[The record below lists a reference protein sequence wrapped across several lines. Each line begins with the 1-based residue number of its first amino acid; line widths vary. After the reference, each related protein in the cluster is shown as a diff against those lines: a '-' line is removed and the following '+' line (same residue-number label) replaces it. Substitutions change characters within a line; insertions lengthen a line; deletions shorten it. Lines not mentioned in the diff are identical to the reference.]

1 MKALP
6 DETRTQRTIRDL
18 VALSTLPA
26 IWVNYQP
33 LQVAQSLA
41 EVLQSTL
48 GLDLVYLRL
57 RGQAD
62 GGAIEVAR
70 TGRRPTEAGQAEE
83 IGRAL
88 TPWLDRAHTNSA
100 VSVPNPVGS
109 GTVRI
114 VRIPI
119 GWEGEEWVLVAGSQ
133 HADFPTD
140 EERLLLSV
148 GANQAAM
155 MFQRKQAEDAL
166 RESEERF
173 RRYFELG
180 LTGMAITSPAKG
192 CLEVNDEIC
201 RILGY
206 TREEMLQKTWAEM
219 THPDD
224 LAADVD
230 KFNRVLAGEIDG
242 YTMDKRWIRKD
253 GRAIDSSISV
263 NCVRRDDGSVDYF
276 VALLQDVT
284 ERKQAE
290 AALRA
295 SEKSLA
301 ADLAGMARLQAVST
315 RLVHGSDPTPLLQE
329 IVDAAIEIT
338 AADMG
343 NIQLFDPESGTLR
356 IVASRGLGLPFLEFF
371 QTVHAGHGT
380 CGGATHNGDRV
391 VVEDITT
398 SPMFAGTPL
407 LDIYLASGIRAVQ
420 STPLIGRSGQLVGML
435 STDYRVPRRPADRDL
450 SVLDTLARQAA
461 DWIERTQAEEALR
474 ASEGRFRGTFENAAV
489 GIANTD
495 RQGGFLRVNDKLCDI
510 VEYTREELLERSFV
524 EITHPNFLPANLE
537 LYARLWR
544 SEIPSFTAEKRY
556 IRKDGSVVWCE
567 VTVSLQCDA
576 TGAPAYAIAV
586 IEDVSDRK
594 RLEAELRLA
603 KEAAEA
609 AIRAKDEFLANVSH
623 EIRTP
628 FGAILGMTELVL
640 ETPLNEDQRECLEI
654 AKSAAD
660 SLLGIIND
668 LLDFE
673 KIEAGKLELD
683 PSDFSL
689 REVLLD
695 TLQTLVLRA
704 QAKGIEL
711 VCDIHSDAP
720 DALVGDAGRLRQVLI
735 NLISNAI
742 KFTIHGQVAVRVKVD
757 DGPAPQGV
765 ALLCF
770 MVSDTGI
777 GIPPEG
783 RERIFRA
790 FEQAESTT
798 TRRYGGTGLG
808 LTIAARLVSL
818 MGGTINVE
826 SEPGQGST
834 FFFTARFGQQPHP
847 RERVVARPS
856 DVIHEAAMSTRLAAP
871 LRILAAE
878 DGQLNS
884 RHLERL
890 LTRRGHTVRVATDG
904 REALDLAIEGAFDL
918 LLLDL
923 HMPELDGFQVVR
935 AVRLREHT
943 TGGRL
948 PVIALTARARKEDRE
963 SCLAAGMDDYLS
975 KPVRAVELFAA
986 IDRVVAP
993 DRVSLPGVARLGDGA
1008 SLIDPAALLA
1018 ACDGDG
1024 EGLRAMCRDFQAYA
1038 PAWLAAASDALQTR
1052 DAQSLREAAHKL
1064 CGLLLAFST
1073 AAGGVASDLED
1084 QAAHGQLDEA
1094 RPLVVRLESM
1104 VQELI
1109 PEVDNVSCEAF
1120 RDRAGAAD
1128 DPSRTTGA

>member
-70 TGRRPTEAGQAEE
+70 TVRRPTEAGQAEE

-180 LTGMAITSPAKG
+180 LTGMA
-192 CLEVNDEIC
+192 
-201 RILGY
+201 
-206 TREEMLQKTWAEM
+206 
-219 THPDD
+219 
-224 LAADVD
+224 
-230 KFNRVLAGEIDG
+230 
-242 YTMDKRWIRKD
+242 
-253 GRAIDSSISV
+253 
-263 NCVRRDDGSVDYF
+263 
-276 VALLQDVT
+276 
-284 ERKQAE
+284 
-290 AALRA
+290 
-295 SEKSLA
+295 
-301 ADLAGMARLQAVST
+301 RLQEVST

-420 STPLIGRSGQLVGML
+420 STPLIGRSGQLVGVL

-510 VEYTREELLERSFV
+510 VGYTREELLERSFV

-640 ETPLNEDQRECLEI
+640 ETPLNEDQRECLDI

-890 LTRRGHTVRVATDG
+890 LRRT
-904 REALDLAIEGAFDL
+904 
-918 LLLDL
+918 
-923 HMPELDGFQVVR
+923 
-935 AVRLREHT
+935 
-943 TGGRL
+943 
-948 PVIALTARARKEDRE
+948 KE
-963 SCLAAGMDDYLS
+963 
-975 KPVRAVELFAA
+975 
-986 IDRVVAP
+986 
-993 DRVSLPGVARLGDGA
+993 
-1008 SLIDPAALLA
+1008 
-1018 ACDGDG
+1018 
-1024 EGLRAMCRDFQAYA
+1024 
-1038 PAWLAAASDALQTR
+1038 
-1052 DAQSLREAAHKL
+1052 
-1064 CGLLLAFST
+1064 
-1073 AAGGVASDLED
+1073 
-1084 QAAHGQLDEA
+1084 
-1094 RPLVVRLESM
+1094 
-1104 VQELI
+1104 
-1109 PEVDNVSCEAF
+1109 NN
-1120 RDRAGAAD
+1120 
-1128 DPSRTTGA
+1128 

>member
-180 LTGMAITSPAKG
+180 LTGMA
-192 CLEVNDEIC
+192 
-201 RILGY
+201 
-206 TREEMLQKTWAEM
+206 
-219 THPDD
+219 
-224 LAADVD
+224 
-230 KFNRVLAGEIDG
+230 
-242 YTMDKRWIRKD
+242 
-253 GRAIDSSISV
+253 
-263 NCVRRDDGSVDYF
+263 
-276 VALLQDVT
+276 
-284 ERKQAE
+284 
-290 AALRA
+290 
-295 SEKSLA
+295 
-301 ADLAGMARLQAVST
+301 RLQEVST

-420 STPLIGRSGQLVGML
+420 STPLIGRSGQLVGVL

-510 VEYTREELLERSFV
+510 VGYTREELLERSFV

-826 SEPGQGST
+826 SEPGRGST

-890 LTRRGHTVRVATDG
+890 LRRT
-904 REALDLAIEGAFDL
+904 
-918 LLLDL
+918 
-923 HMPELDGFQVVR
+923 
-935 AVRLREHT
+935 
-943 TGGRL
+943 
-948 PVIALTARARKEDRE
+948 KE
-963 SCLAAGMDDYLS
+963 
-975 KPVRAVELFAA
+975 
-986 IDRVVAP
+986 
-993 DRVSLPGVARLGDGA
+993 
-1008 SLIDPAALLA
+1008 
-1018 ACDGDG
+1018 
-1024 EGLRAMCRDFQAYA
+1024 
-1038 PAWLAAASDALQTR
+1038 
-1052 DAQSLREAAHKL
+1052 
-1064 CGLLLAFST
+1064 
-1073 AAGGVASDLED
+1073 
-1084 QAAHGQLDEA
+1084 
-1094 RPLVVRLESM
+1094 
-1104 VQELI
+1104 
-1109 PEVDNVSCEAF
+1109 NN
-1120 RDRAGAAD
+1120 
-1128 DPSRTTGA
+1128 

>member
-1 MKALP
+1 MSHAKQVGQGRQRGRCLSRLRPMKALP

-180 LTGMAITSPAKG
+180 LTGMA
-192 CLEVNDEIC
+192 
-201 RILGY
+201 
-206 TREEMLQKTWAEM
+206 
-219 THPDD
+219 
-224 LAADVD
+224 
-230 KFNRVLAGEIDG
+230 
-242 YTMDKRWIRKD
+242 
-253 GRAIDSSISV
+253 
-263 NCVRRDDGSVDYF
+263 
-276 VALLQDVT
+276 
-284 ERKQAE
+284 
-290 AALRA
+290 
-295 SEKSLA
+295 
-301 ADLAGMARLQAVST
+301 RLQEVST

-420 STPLIGRSGQLVGML
+420 STPLIGRSGQLVGVL

-510 VEYTREELLERSFV
+510 VGYTREELLERSFV

-826 SEPGQGST
+826 SEPGRGST

-890 LTRRGHTVRVATDG
+890 LRRT
-904 REALDLAIEGAFDL
+904 
-918 LLLDL
+918 
-923 HMPELDGFQVVR
+923 
-935 AVRLREHT
+935 
-943 TGGRL
+943 
-948 PVIALTARARKEDRE
+948 KE
-963 SCLAAGMDDYLS
+963 
-975 KPVRAVELFAA
+975 
-986 IDRVVAP
+986 
-993 DRVSLPGVARLGDGA
+993 
-1008 SLIDPAALLA
+1008 
-1018 ACDGDG
+1018 
-1024 EGLRAMCRDFQAYA
+1024 
-1038 PAWLAAASDALQTR
+1038 
-1052 DAQSLREAAHKL
+1052 
-1064 CGLLLAFST
+1064 
-1073 AAGGVASDLED
+1073 
-1084 QAAHGQLDEA
+1084 
-1094 RPLVVRLESM
+1094 
-1104 VQELI
+1104 
-1109 PEVDNVSCEAF
+1109 NN
-1120 RDRAGAAD
+1120 
-1128 DPSRTTGA
+1128 

>member
-1 MKALP
+1 MSHAKQVGQGRQRGRCLSRLRPMKALP

-18 VALSTLPA
+18 VALSTLPS

-88 TPWLDRAHTNSA
+88 TPWLDRAHTNSV

-140 EERLLLSV
+140 EERSLLSV

-155 MFQRKQAEDAL
+155 MLQRKQAE
-166 RESEERF
+166 E
-173 RRYFELG
+173 
-180 LTGMAITSPAKG
+180 T
-192 CLEVNDEIC
+192 
-201 RILGY
+201 
-206 TREEMLQKTWAEM
+206 
-219 THPDD
+219 
-224 LAADVD
+224 
-230 KFNRVLAGEIDG
+230 
-242 YTMDKRWIRKD
+242 
-253 GRAIDSSISV
+253 
-263 NCVRRDDGSVDYF
+263 
-276 VALLQDVT
+276 
-284 ERKQAE
+284 
-290 AALRA
+290 
-295 SEKSLA
+295 
-301 ADLAGMARLQAVST
+301 
-315 RLVHGSDPTPLLQE
+315 
-329 IVDAAIEIT
+329 
-338 AADMG
+338 
-343 NIQLFDPESGTLR
+343 
-356 IVASRGLGLPFLEFF
+356 
-371 QTVHAGHGT
+371 
-380 CGGATHNGDRV
+380 
-391 VVEDITT
+391 
-398 SPMFAGTPL
+398 
-407 LDIYLASGIRAVQ
+407 
-420 STPLIGRSGQLVGML
+420 
-435 STDYRVPRRPADRDL
+435 
-450 SVLDTLARQAA
+450 
-461 DWIERTQAEEALR
+461 LR
-474 ASEGRFRGTFENAAV
+474 ASEGRFCGTFENAAG

-510 VEYTREELLERSFV
+510 VGYTREELLERSFV
-524 EITHPNFLPANLE
+524 EITHPDFLPANLE

-556 IRKDGSVVWCE
+556 IRKDGSLVWCE
-567 VTVSLQCDA
+567 VMVSLQCDA

-586 IEDVSDRK
+586 IKDVSDRK

-609 AIRAKDEFLANVSH
+609 ANRAKDEFLANVSH

-695 TLQTLVLRA
+695 TLQTMVVRA

-711 VCDIHSDAP
+711 VCDIHPDAP

-826 SEPGQGST
+826 SEPGRGST

-856 DVIHEAAMSTRLAAP
+856 DVIHEAAMPTRLAAP

-878 DGQLNS
+878 DSQLNS
-884 RHLERL
+884 QHLERL
-890 LTRRGHTVRVATDG
+890 LTRRGHTMRVATDG

-935 AVRLREHT
+935 AIRLREHT
-943 TGGRL
+943 MGGRL

-993 DRVSLPGVARLGDGA
+993 DRVSLPGVASLGDGA
-1008 SLIDPAALLA
+1008 SLIDPAALLT

-1024 EGLRAMCRDFQAYA
+1024 EGLRAMCRDFQVYA
-1038 PAWLAAASDALQTR
+1038 PAWLAEASDALQAR

-1084 QAAHGQLDEA
+1084 QAAHGRLDEA

-1109 PEVDNVSCEAF
+1109 PEVDNVSCEAL

>member
-6 DETRTQRTIRDL
+6 NETRTRRTIRDL

-70 TGRRPTEAGQAEE
+70 TGRRTTEAGQAEE

-88 TPWLDRAHTNSA
+88 TPWLDRAHTNSV

-140 EERLLLSV
+140 EERSLLSV

-155 MFQRKQAEDAL
+155 MLQRKQAE
-166 RESEERF
+166 E
-173 RRYFELG
+173 
-180 LTGMAITSPAKG
+180 T
-192 CLEVNDEIC
+192 
-201 RILGY
+201 
-206 TREEMLQKTWAEM
+206 
-219 THPDD
+219 
-224 LAADVD
+224 
-230 KFNRVLAGEIDG
+230 
-242 YTMDKRWIRKD
+242 
-253 GRAIDSSISV
+253 
-263 NCVRRDDGSVDYF
+263 
-276 VALLQDVT
+276 
-284 ERKQAE
+284 
-290 AALRA
+290 
-295 SEKSLA
+295 
-301 ADLAGMARLQAVST
+301 
-315 RLVHGSDPTPLLQE
+315 
-329 IVDAAIEIT
+329 
-338 AADMG
+338 
-343 NIQLFDPESGTLR
+343 
-356 IVASRGLGLPFLEFF
+356 
-371 QTVHAGHGT
+371 
-380 CGGATHNGDRV
+380 
-391 VVEDITT
+391 
-398 SPMFAGTPL
+398 
-407 LDIYLASGIRAVQ
+407 
-420 STPLIGRSGQLVGML
+420 
-435 STDYRVPRRPADRDL
+435 
-450 SVLDTLARQAA
+450 
-461 DWIERTQAEEALR
+461 LR
-474 ASEGRFRGTFENAAV
+474 ASEGRFCGTFENAAG

-510 VEYTREELLERSFV
+510 VGYTREELLERSFV
-524 EITHPNFLPANLE
+524 EITHPDFLPANLE

-556 IRKDGSVVWCE
+556 IRKDGSLVWCE

-586 IEDVSDRK
+586 IKDVSDRK

-609 AIRAKDEFLANVSH
+609 ANRAKDEFLANVSH

-695 TLQTLVLRA
+695 TLQTMVVRA

-711 VCDIHSDAP
+711 VCDIHPDAP

-826 SEPGQGST
+826 SEPGRGST
-834 FFFTARFGQQPHP
+834 FFFTARFGQQPHS

-856 DVIHEAAMSTRLAAP
+856 DVIHEAAMPTRLAAP

-878 DGQLNS
+878 DSQLNS

-935 AVRLREHT
+935 AIRLREHT
-943 TGGRL
+943 TGGACRL
-948 PVIALTARARKEDRE
+948 SRSRRAQEGKIVKAASRPAWTTTSRSRSAPWSCSQPSTEWSPPTAFPCPARRGSGTARA
-963 SCLAAGMDDYLS
+963 SS
-975 KPVRAVELFAA
+975 IP
-986 IDRVVAP
+986 
-993 DRVSLPGVARLGDGA
+993 RL
-1008 SLIDPAALLA
+1008 
-1018 ACDGDG
+1018 C
-1024 EGLRAMCRDFQAYA
+1024 
-1038 PAWLAAASDALQTR
+1038 
-1052 DAQSLREAAHKL
+1052 
-1064 CGLLLAFST
+1064 
-1073 AAGGVASDLED
+1073 
-1084 QAAHGQLDEA
+1084 
-1094 RPLVVRLESM
+1094 
-1104 VQELI
+1104 
-1109 PEVDNVSCEAF
+1109 
-1120 RDRAGAAD
+1120 
-1128 DPSRTTGA
+1128 

>member
-6 DETRTQRTIRDL
+6 DETRTRRTIRDL

-48 GLDLVYLRL
+48 GLDLVYLCL
-57 RGQAD
+57 RSQAD
-62 GGAIEVAR
+62 RGAIEVAR
-70 TGRRPTEAGQAEE
+70 TSRRPTEAGQAEE

-88 TPWLDRAHTNSA
+88 TPWLDRAHTNSV

-140 EERLLLSV
+140 EERSLLSV

-155 MFQRKQAEDAL
+155 MLQRKQAE
-166 RESEERF
+166 E
-173 RRYFELG
+173 
-180 LTGMAITSPAKG
+180 T
-192 CLEVNDEIC
+192 
-201 RILGY
+201 
-206 TREEMLQKTWAEM
+206 
-219 THPDD
+219 
-224 LAADVD
+224 
-230 KFNRVLAGEIDG
+230 
-242 YTMDKRWIRKD
+242 
-253 GRAIDSSISV
+253 
-263 NCVRRDDGSVDYF
+263 
-276 VALLQDVT
+276 
-284 ERKQAE
+284 
-290 AALRA
+290 
-295 SEKSLA
+295 
-301 ADLAGMARLQAVST
+301 
-315 RLVHGSDPTPLLQE
+315 
-329 IVDAAIEIT
+329 
-338 AADMG
+338 
-343 NIQLFDPESGTLR
+343 
-356 IVASRGLGLPFLEFF
+356 
-371 QTVHAGHGT
+371 
-380 CGGATHNGDRV
+380 
-391 VVEDITT
+391 
-398 SPMFAGTPL
+398 
-407 LDIYLASGIRAVQ
+407 
-420 STPLIGRSGQLVGML
+420 
-435 STDYRVPRRPADRDL
+435 
-450 SVLDTLARQAA
+450 
-461 DWIERTQAEEALR
+461 LR
-474 ASEGRFRGTFENAAV
+474 ASEGRFCGTFENAAG

-510 VEYTREELLERSFV
+510 VGYTREELLERSFV
-524 EITHPNFLPANLE
+524 EITHPDFLPANLE

-556 IRKDGSVVWCE
+556 IRKDGSLVWCE
-567 VTVSLQCDA
+567 VMVSLQCDA

-586 IEDVSDRK
+586 IKDVSDRK

-609 AIRAKDEFLANVSH
+609 ANRAKDEFLANVSH

-695 TLQTLVLRA
+695 TLQTMVVRA

-711 VCDIHSDAP
+711 VCDIHPDAP

-826 SEPGQGST
+826 SEPGRGST

-856 DVIHEAAMSTRLAAP
+856 DVIHEAATPTSLAAP

-878 DGQLNS
+878 DSQLNS
-884 RHLERL
+884 QHLERL
-890 LTRRGHTVRVATDG
+890 LTRRGHTMRVATDG

-935 AVRLREHT
+935 AIRLREHT

-993 DRVSLPGVARLGDGA
+993 DRVSLPGVASLGDGA
-1008 SLIDPAALLA
+1008 SLIDPAALLT

-1024 EGLRAMCRDFQAYA
+1024 EGLRAMCRDFQVYA
-1038 PAWLAAASDALQTR
+1038 PAWLAEASDALQAR

-1073 AAGGVASDLED
+1073 AVGDVASDLED
-1084 QAAHGQLDEA
+1084 HAAHGRLDEA

-1109 PEVDNVSCEAF
+1109 PEVDNVSCEAL

>member
-6 DETRTQRTIRDL
+6 DETRTRRTIRDL

-88 TPWLDRAHTNSA
+88 TPWLDRAHTNSV

-140 EERLLLSV
+140 EERSLLSV

-155 MFQRKQAEDAL
+155 MLQRKQAE
-166 RESEERF
+166 E
-173 RRYFELG
+173 
-180 LTGMAITSPAKG
+180 T
-192 CLEVNDEIC
+192 
-201 RILGY
+201 
-206 TREEMLQKTWAEM
+206 
-219 THPDD
+219 
-224 LAADVD
+224 
-230 KFNRVLAGEIDG
+230 
-242 YTMDKRWIRKD
+242 
-253 GRAIDSSISV
+253 
-263 NCVRRDDGSVDYF
+263 
-276 VALLQDVT
+276 
-284 ERKQAE
+284 
-290 AALRA
+290 
-295 SEKSLA
+295 
-301 ADLAGMARLQAVST
+301 
-315 RLVHGSDPTPLLQE
+315 
-329 IVDAAIEIT
+329 
-338 AADMG
+338 
-343 NIQLFDPESGTLR
+343 
-356 IVASRGLGLPFLEFF
+356 
-371 QTVHAGHGT
+371 
-380 CGGATHNGDRV
+380 
-391 VVEDITT
+391 
-398 SPMFAGTPL
+398 
-407 LDIYLASGIRAVQ
+407 
-420 STPLIGRSGQLVGML
+420 
-435 STDYRVPRRPADRDL
+435 
-450 SVLDTLARQAA
+450 
-461 DWIERTQAEEALR
+461 LR
-474 ASEGRFRGTFENAAV
+474 ASEGRFCGTFENAAG

-510 VEYTREELLERSFV
+510 VGYTREELLERSFV
-524 EITHPNFLPANLE
+524 EITHPDFLPANLE

-544 SEIPSFTAEKRY
+544 SEIPSFTAEKHY
-556 IRKDGSVVWCE
+556 IRKDGSLVWCE
-567 VTVSLQCDA
+567 VMVSLQCDA

-586 IEDVSDRK
+586 IKDVSDRK

-609 AIRAKDEFLANVSH
+609 ANRAKDEFLANVSH

-695 TLQTLVLRA
+695 TLQTMVVRA

-711 VCDIHSDAP
+711 VCDIHPDAP

-783 RERIFRA
+783 RENLPRLRTSGEHHHAAIRRHRPGSDHRRA
-790 FEQAESTT
+790 
-798 TRRYGGTGLG
+798 TG
-808 LTIAARLVSL
+808 
-818 MGGTINVE
+818 
-826 SEPGQGST
+826 
-834 FFFTARFGQQPHP
+834 QP
-847 RERVVARPS
+847 
-856 DVIHEAAMSTRLAAP
+856 
-871 LRILAAE
+871 
-878 DGQLNS
+878 
-884 RHLERL
+884 
-890 LTRRGHTVRVATDG
+890 DG
-904 REALDLAIEGAFDL
+904 R
-918 LLLDL
+918 
-923 HMPELDGFQVVR
+923 
-935 AVRLREHT
+935 
-943 TGGRL
+943 
-948 PVIALTARARKEDRE
+948 
-963 SCLAAGMDDYLS
+963 DD
-975 KPVRAVELFAA
+975 
-986 IDRVVAP
+986 
-993 DRVSLPGVARLGDGA
+993 
-1008 SLIDPAALLA
+1008 
-1018 ACDGDG
+1018 
-1024 EGLRAMCRDFQAYA
+1024 
-1038 PAWLAAASDALQTR
+1038 
-1052 DAQSLREAAHKL
+1052 
-1064 CGLLLAFST
+1064 
-1073 AAGGVASDLED
+1073 
-1084 QAAHGQLDEA
+1084 
-1094 RPLVVRLESM
+1094 
-1104 VQELI
+1104 
-1109 PEVDNVSCEAF
+1109 
-1120 RDRAGAAD
+1120 
-1128 DPSRTTGA
+1128 

>member
-6 DETRTQRTIRDL
+6 DETRTRRTIRDL

-48 GLDLVYLRL
+48 GLDLVYLCL
-57 RGQAD
+57 RSQAD
-62 GGAIEVAR
+62 RGAIEVAR

-88 TPWLDRAHTNSA
+88 TPWLDRAHTNSV

-140 EERLLLSV
+140 EERSLLSV

-155 MFQRKQAEDAL
+155 MLQRKQAE
-166 RESEERF
+166 E
-173 RRYFELG
+173 
-180 LTGMAITSPAKG
+180 T
-192 CLEVNDEIC
+192 
-201 RILGY
+201 
-206 TREEMLQKTWAEM
+206 
-219 THPDD
+219 
-224 LAADVD
+224 
-230 KFNRVLAGEIDG
+230 
-242 YTMDKRWIRKD
+242 
-253 GRAIDSSISV
+253 
-263 NCVRRDDGSVDYF
+263 
-276 VALLQDVT
+276 
-284 ERKQAE
+284 
-290 AALRA
+290 
-295 SEKSLA
+295 
-301 ADLAGMARLQAVST
+301 
-315 RLVHGSDPTPLLQE
+315 
-329 IVDAAIEIT
+329 
-338 AADMG
+338 
-343 NIQLFDPESGTLR
+343 
-356 IVASRGLGLPFLEFF
+356 
-371 QTVHAGHGT
+371 
-380 CGGATHNGDRV
+380 
-391 VVEDITT
+391 
-398 SPMFAGTPL
+398 
-407 LDIYLASGIRAVQ
+407 
-420 STPLIGRSGQLVGML
+420 
-435 STDYRVPRRPADRDL
+435 
-450 SVLDTLARQAA
+450 
-461 DWIERTQAEEALR
+461 LR
-474 ASEGRFRGTFENAAV
+474 ASEGRFCGTFENAAG

-510 VEYTREELLERSFV
+510 VGYTREELLERSFV
-524 EITHPNFLPANLE
+524 EITHPDFLPANLE

-556 IRKDGSVVWCE
+556 IRKDGSLVWCE
-567 VTVSLQCDA
+567 VMVSLQCDA

-586 IEDVSDRK
+586 IKDVSDRK

-609 AIRAKDEFLANVSH
+609 ANRAKDEFLANVSH

-695 TLQTLVLRA
+695 TLQTMVVRA

-711 VCDIHSDAP
+711 VCDIHPDAP

-798 TRRYGGTGLG
+798 TRRYSGTGLG

-826 SEPGQGST
+826 SEPGRGST

-856 DVIHEAAMSTRLAAP
+856 DVIHEAATPTSLAAP

-878 DGQLNS
+878 DSQLNS
-884 RHLERL
+884 QHLERL
-890 LTRRGHTVRVATDG
+890 LTRRGHTMRVATDG

-935 AVRLREHT
+935 AIRLREHT

-993 DRVSLPGVARLGDGA
+993 DRVSLPGVASLGDGA
-1008 SLIDPAALLA
+1008 SLIDPAALLT

-1024 EGLRAMCRDFQAYA
+1024 EGLRAMCRDFQVYA
-1038 PAWLAAASDALQTR
+1038 PAWLAEASDALQAR

-1073 AAGGVASDLED
+1073 AVGDVASDLED
-1084 QAAHGQLDEA
+1084 HAAHGRLDEA

-1109 PEVDNVSCEAF
+1109 PEVDNVSCEAL

>member
-1 MKALP
+1 M
-6 DETRTQRTIRDL
+6 
-18 VALSTLPA
+18 
-26 IWVNYQP
+26 
-33 LQVAQSLA
+33 
-41 EVLQSTL
+41 
-48 GLDLVYLRL
+48 
-57 RGQAD
+57 
-62 GGAIEVAR
+62 
-70 TGRRPTEAGQAEE
+70 
-83 IGRAL
+83 
-88 TPWLDRAHTNSA
+88 
-100 VSVPNPVGS
+100 
-109 GTVRI
+109 
-114 VRIPI
+114 
-119 GWEGEEWVLVAGSQ
+119 
-133 HADFPTD
+133 
-140 EERLLLSV
+140 
-148 GANQAAM
+148 
-155 MFQRKQAEDAL
+155 
-166 RESEERF
+166 
-173 RRYFELG
+173 
-180 LTGMAITSPAKG
+180 
-192 CLEVNDEIC
+192 
-201 RILGY
+201 
-206 TREEMLQKTWAEM
+206 
-219 THPDD
+219 
-224 LAADVD
+224 
-230 KFNRVLAGEIDG
+230 
-242 YTMDKRWIRKD
+242 
-253 GRAIDSSISV
+253 
-263 NCVRRDDGSVDYF
+263 
-276 VALLQDVT
+276 
-284 ERKQAE
+284 
-290 AALRA
+290 
-295 SEKSLA
+295 
-301 ADLAGMARLQAVST
+301 
-315 RLVHGSDPTPLLQE
+315 
-329 IVDAAIEIT
+329 
-338 AADMG
+338 
-343 NIQLFDPESGTLR
+343 
-356 IVASRGLGLPFLEFF
+356 
-371 QTVHAGHGT
+371 
-380 CGGATHNGDRV
+380 
-391 VVEDITT
+391 
-398 SPMFAGTPL
+398 
-407 LDIYLASGIRAVQ
+407 
-420 STPLIGRSGQLVGML
+420 
-435 STDYRVPRRPADRDL
+435 
-450 SVLDTLARQAA
+450 
-461 DWIERTQAEEALR
+461 
-474 ASEGRFRGTFENAAV
+474 
-489 GIANTD
+489 
-495 RQGGFLRVNDKLCDI
+495 
-510 VEYTREELLERSFV
+510 
-524 EITHPNFLPANLE
+524 
-537 LYARLWR
+537 
-544 SEIPSFTAEKRY
+544 
-556 IRKDGSVVWCE
+556 VWCE

-576 TGAPAYAIAV
+576 TGAPAYAVAV
-586 IEDVSDRK
+586 IQDISERK
-594 RLEAELRLA
+594 RLDAELRQA
-603 KEAAEA
+603 KDAAEA
-609 AIRAKDEFLANVSH
+609 ANRAKDEFLANVSH

-683 PSDFSL
+683 LSDFSL

-695 TLQTLVLRA
+695 TLQTLVVRA

-735 NLISNAI
+735 NLIGNAI

-790 FEQAESTT
+790 FEQAESAT

-818 MGGTINVE
+818 MSGTIHVE
-826 SEPGQGST
+826 SEPGRGST

-847 RERVVARPS
+847 RERVAARPS
-856 DVIHEAAMSTRLAAP
+856 DVTHEAAMPTRLAAP

-878 DGQLNS
+878 DSQLNS

-923 HMPELDGFQVVR
+923 YMPELDGFQVVR
-935 AVRLREHT
+935 AIRLREHT

-986 IDRVVAP
+986 IDRVVSP
-993 DRVSLPGVARLGDGA
+993 DRVSLPGKAKLGDGA

-1038 PAWLAAASDALQTR
+1038 PAWLAEASDALQAR
-1052 DAQSLREAAHKL
+1052 DAHSLREAAHKL
-1064 CGLLLAFST
+1064 CGLLSAFST
-1073 AAGGVASDLED
+1073 AAGGVAADLED
-1084 QAAHGQLDEA
+1084 QAARGQLDEE

-1109 PEVDNVSCEAF
+1109 REVDNISYEGLRC
-1120 RDRAGAAD
+1120 RAGAAE

>member
-6 DETRTQRTIRDL
+6 DKTRTRRTIRDL

-83 IGRAL
+83 IDRAL

-119 GWEGEEWVLVAGSQ
+119 GWEGEEWVLIAGSQ

-140 EERLLLSV
+140 EEHLLLSV

-155 MFQRKQAEDAL
+155 MLQRKQAEEAL

-180 LTGMAITSPAKG
+180 LTGMAITSPTKG

-230 KFNRVLAGEIDG
+230 KFNRVLAGEVDG
-242 YTMDKRWIRKD
+242 YTTDKRWIRKD
-253 GRAIDSSISV
+253 GRVIDSSISV

-301 ADLAGMARLQAVST
+301 ADLAGMARLQEVST

-343 NIQLFDPESGTLR
+343 NIRLFDPESGTLR

-371 QTVHAGHGT
+371 QTVHAGQGT
-380 CGGATHNGDRV
+380 YGGAVHNGDRV
-391 VVEDITT
+391 VVEDVTT
-398 SPMFAGTPL
+398 SPVFAGTPL

-420 STPLIGRSGQLVGML
+420 STPLIGRSGQLVGVL

-510 VEYTREELLERSFV
+510 VGYTREELLERSFV
-524 EITHPNFLPANLE
+524 EITHPDFLTANLE

-544 SEIPSFTAEKRY
+544 SEIPSFTAETRY

-609 AIRAKDEFLANVSH
+609 ANRAKDEFLANVSH

-695 TLQTLVLRA
+695 TLQTLVVRA

-783 RERIFRA
+783 RERSSAPSNKRRA
-790 FEQAESTT
+790 PP
-798 TRRYGGTGLG
+798 RGD
-808 LTIAARLVSL
+808 
-818 MGGTINVE
+818 
-826 SEPGQGST
+826 
-834 FFFTARFGQQPHP
+834 TA
-847 RERVVARPS
+847 
-856 DVIHEAAMSTRLAAP
+856 
-871 LRILAAE
+871 
-878 DGQLNS
+878 
-884 RHLERL
+884 
-890 LTRRGHTVRVATDG
+890 
-904 REALDLAIEGAFDL
+904 
-918 LLLDL
+918 
-923 HMPELDGFQVVR
+923 
-935 AVRLREHT
+935 
-943 TGGRL
+943 
-948 PVIALTARARKEDRE
+948 
-963 SCLAAGMDDYLS
+963 
-975 KPVRAVELFAA
+975 
-986 IDRVVAP
+986 
-993 DRVSLPGVARLGDGA
+993 
-1008 SLIDPAALLA
+1008 
-1018 ACDGDG
+1018 
-1024 EGLRAMCRDFQAYA
+1024 A
-1038 PAWLAAASDALQTR
+1038 PAWA
-1052 DAQSLREAAHKL
+1052 
-1064 CGLLLAFST
+1064 
-1073 AAGGVASDLED
+1073 
-1084 QAAHGQLDEA
+1084 
-1094 RPLVVRLESM
+1094 
-1104 VQELI
+1104 
-1109 PEVDNVSCEAF
+1109 
-1120 RDRAGAAD
+1120 
-1128 DPSRTTGA
+1128 